1 MKWVKTK
8 EREIV
13 MALRIEPNFPH
24 CSASNSNGVV
34 LHPLSRRGSHYE
46 ACFKV
51 KYVQSCMANI
61 RQKDSSRFGLS
72 KFEKLSPFCSM
83 KLKSFQS
90 IIVSAASEDGIAVNR
105 SSNANS
111 DGDLE
116 KIRLKLNQ
124 SIRGEDANNDLVQC
138 LHDAARV
145 FELAIEKQGSLTQGP
160 LFSKAWL
167 GIDKNAWVKT
177 LSYQASVHA
186 LLQAATE
193 IASQGDGRD
202 REVNV
207 CVQRSLL
214 RQSSPLEKSIRDQ
227 LFSKDPVACEW
238 FWSQQH
244 PAVVTNFVNILEN
257 DPRFTAITSLGWEG
271 ASLSPSRA
279 SDLSL
284 LMLALSSIAAVVKL
298 GPAKVSCPQF
308 SSTLLEMNGKLM
320 DTLADLIPVDQVYHF
335 TTEVGLR
342 REFLVY
348 FGPRAT
354 GYRGKTDMGR
364 EEGAFWVDLVQ
375 QQLRGAISRERIW
388 SRLTTYESIE
398 VLERDLAI
406 FGFFIALGRRTQSY
420 LDANNTDILDES
432 LVRFLR
438 YLVGGSILFYPQ
450 LASVSTYQIFV
461 EVVCEEMDWL
471 PFYPEGLTTGRQVHE
486 NRRGH
491 QSVSKMEAVT
501 LALDVCSHWVQHFIK
516 YSVWLEKPSH
526 IKAAR
531 FLSTSHSK
539 LEECRNALYI
549 SATATAPKYEMG
561 KAIDVG
567 RENKWSSGEQ
577 TSSKA
582 CTRVEEINLF
592 DKELQCVDEA
602 LNRLEGLLKEIHVC
616 SSNSGKEHLEAACTD
631 LERIRKLKK
640 EAEFLEASWRAKAAS
655 VQQGIK
661 DNYFQT
667 PKAERSSQSKHRSGK
682 LGQGNQNEKESK
694 GLQGRSVE
702 NIPQGLR
709 NFLLSHSNTKKV
721 GDEDRAVTI
730 GSTEDG
736 AFEQTI
742 PRVEDA
748 ATVSNEI
755 RRFEQLQ
762 HELVELERRVQEN
775 TDGFL
780 DHKGY
785 YNNSDQV
792 ASSSLA
798 RGAGYKLSKVEKDDN
813 ILGKSIGKLKEAG
826 SDVWQGTRLL
836 ATDVAA
842 AMGFLQRALT
852 GDELTDKEKKTLR
865 RTLTDLA
872 SVIPIGILM
881 LLPVTAVGHAA
892 MLAAIKRYF
901 PAMIPSAYARER
913 LDLLRQLEKLQQMD
927 ASASNPYEENVET
940 PKVQINAIGDAV
952 GDEP

>member
-13 MALRIEPNFPH
+13 MAVKIEPNFPQ

-34 LHPLSRRGSHYE
+34 LHPLSRRVSLYK
-46 ACFKV
+46 ACFKI
-51 KYVQSCMANI
+51 KYVQSCMANL
-61 RQKDSSRFGLS
+61 RQKDSSRFGQS
-72 KFEKLSPFCSM
+72 KFEKLSPFCNV

-111 DGDLE
+111 EGDLE
-116 KIRLKLNQ
+116 KMRLKLNQ
-124 SIRGEDANNDLVQC
+124 SIRGEDASNDLVQC

-145 FELAIEKQGSLTQGP
+145 FELAIENQGSLTQGP
-160 LFSKAWL
+160 LFSKSWL
-167 GIDKNAWVKT
+167 GIDQNAWVKT

-186 LLQAATE
+186 LLQAASE
-193 IASQGDGRD
+193 IASRGDSRD

-207 CVQRSLL
+207 FVQRSLL
-214 RQSSPLEKSIRDQ
+214 HQSSPLEKSIRDQ

-238 FWSQQH
+238 FWSEQH
-244 PAVVTNFVNILEN
+244 PAVVTNFINILEN
-257 DPRFTAITSLGWEG
+257 DPRFTAVTSLGWEG
-271 ASLSPSRA
+271 APLSSSRA

-284 LMLALSSIAAVVKL
+284 LMLALSSIAALMKL
-298 GPAKVSCPQF
+298 GPAKVSCSQF
-308 SSTLLEMNGKLM
+308 SSTLFEMNGKLM
-320 DTLADLIPVDQVYHF
+320 DTLANLIPIDQVYHF

-342 REFLVY
+342 REFLGY

-354 GYRGKTDMGR
+354 AYRGKNNIGG
-364 EEGAFWVDLVQ
+364 EGAFWVDLVQ

-420 LDANNTDILDES
+420 LDASNIDILDES
-432 LVRFLR
+432 LASFLR
-438 YLVGGSILFYPQ
+438 YLVGGSVLFYPQ
-450 LASVSTYQIFV
+450 LSSVSTYQIFV

-471 PFYPEGLTTGRQVHE
+471 PFYPEGSTMGRQVLE

-491 QSVSKMEAVT
+491 QSVSNMEAVA
-501 LALDVCSHWVQHFIK
+501 LALDVCSHWVQLFIK

-539 LEECRNALYI
+539 LEECRNALYT
-549 SATATAPKYEMG
+549 SATDTVPKYETG
-561 KAIDVG
+561 KGIDVG
-567 RENKWSSGEQ
+567 RENKWNSGEQ

-582 CTRVEEINLF
+582 CIQIEEINLF

-655 VQQGIK
+655 LQQGIE
-661 DNYFQT
+661 DNYFQ
-667 PKAERSSQSKHRSGK
+667 PLKAESGSQSKRRSGK

-694 GLQGRSVE
+694 GPQGRSVE
-702 NIPQGLR
+702 NIPRGLR
-709 NFLLSHSNTKKV
+709 NFLLSHSNTKKG

-730 GSTEDG
+730 GSIEDG
-736 AFEQTI
+736 ALEQTI
-742 PRVEDA
+742 PIVEDA

-762 HELVELERRVQEN
+762 HELVELERRFQEN
-775 TDGFL
+775 ADGFL
-780 DHKGY
+780 DQKGY
-785 YNNSDQV
+785 YNNSDQA
-792 ASSSLA
+792 ASSLLA
-798 RGAGYKLSKVEKDDN
+798 IGGGYKLSKVEKEEN
-813 ILGKSIGKLKEAG
+813 ILRKSIGKLKEAG
-826 SDVWQGTRLL
+826 SDVWEGTRLL

-852 GDELTDKEKKTLR
+852 GDELTDKEKKILR

-913 LDLLRQLEKLQQMD
+913 LDLLRQLEKLQEMD
-927 ASASNPYEENVET
+927 VSASSPDEENVEV
-940 PKVQINAIGDAV
+940 PKVQINAASDAV

>member
-1 MKWVKTK
+1 
-8 EREIV
+8 

-24 CSASNSNGVV
+24 CSASKSNGVV
-34 LHPLSRRGSHYE
+34 LHPLSRRGSLYK

-51 KYVQSCMANI
+51 KYVPSCMANL

-72 KFEKLSPFCSM
+72 KFEKLSPFCNM

-105 SSNANS
+105 SSSSNS

-116 KIRLKLNQ
+116 KMRLKLNQ
-124 SIRGEDANNDLVQC
+124 SIRGEDASNDLVQC

-145 FELAIEKQGSLTQGP
+145 FELAIEKQGSLTRGP

-193 IASQGDGRD
+193 IASRGDGRD
-202 REVNV
+202 RDVNV
-207 CVQRSLL
+207 FVQRSLL
-214 RQSSPLEKSIRDQ
+214 CQSSPLEKSIRDQ

-244 PAVVTNFVNILEN
+244 PAIVTNFVNILEN
-257 DPRFTAITSLGWEG
+257 DPRFTAVTSLGWEE

-279 SDLSL
+279 CDLSL
-284 LMLALSSIAAVVKL
+284 LMLALSSIAAVMKL

-308 SSTLLEMNGKLM
+308 SSTLLELNGKLM
-320 DTLADLIPVDQVYHF
+320 DTLAELIPIDQVYHF
-335 TTEVGLR
+335 TSEVGLR
-342 REFLVY
+342 REFLLY

-354 GYRGKTDMGR
+354 AYRGKNDLLGG

-375 QQLRGAISRERIW
+375 QQLRGAIHRERIW

-420 LDANNTDILDES
+420 LDANNTDMLDES
-432 LVRFLR
+432 LESFLR
-438 YLVGGSILFYPQ
+438 YLVGGSVLFYPQ
-450 LASVSTYQIFV
+450 LASMSTYQIFV

-471 PFYPEGLTTGRQVHE
+471 PFYPEGSTMGRQVQE
-486 NRRGH
+486 NRRVH

-501 LALDVCSHWVQHFIK
+501 LALDVCSHWMQHFLK

-539 LEECRNALYI
+539 LEECRNAFYI
-549 SATATAPKYEMG
+549 SATAAAPKYEMG
-561 KAIDVG
+561 KGIDVG
-567 RENKWSSGEQ
+567 GENRWSSGEQ

-582 CTRVEEINLF
+582 YTRIEEINLF

-616 SSNSGKEHLEAACTD
+616 SSNSGKDYLEAACTD

-655 VQQGIK
+655 VQQGIE
-661 DNYFQT
+661 DEYFQP
-667 PKAERSSQSKHRSGK
+667 PKSERSSQSKNRSGK
-682 LGQGNQNEKESK
+682 LGQGNQNEMDNKVS
-694 GLQGRSVE
+694 QGRSVE
-702 NIPQGLR
+702 NVPQGLR
-709 NFLLSHSNTKKV
+709 NFLLSHSNTKKC
-721 GDEDRAVTI
+721 GDEDRAINI

-742 PRVEDA
+742 PRLEDG

-762 HELVELERRVQEN
+762 NELFELERRVQGN
-775 TDGFL
+775 ADGCL
-780 DHKGY
+780 DQKGY

-792 ASSSLA
+792 TSSSLA
-798 RGAGYKLSKVEKDDN
+798 RSSDYKLTKVEKEDN

-826 SDVWQGTRLL
+826 SDVWEGTRLL
-836 ATDVAA
+836 ATDVAV

-852 GDELTDKEKKTLR
+852 GDELTEKEKKTLR

-881 LLPVTAVGHAA
+881 LLPVTAIGHAA

-913 LDLLRQLEKLQQMD
+913 LDLVRQLEKLQEMD
-927 ASASNPYEENVET
+927 VSASNVDEENVEM
-940 PKVQINAIGDAV
+940 PKVQINAV
-952 GDEP
+952 GDDP